1 MSKEMIY
8 FQPGEVVEVKQN
20 IENKPRMVV
29 KSASKARMPRNGTE
43 TKNVLLGI
51 KCFWFTADGV
61 YLEHTF
67 NSKDLQHA

>member
-1 MSKEMIY
+1 MVF

-29 KSASKARMPRNGTE
+29 KSAPKARMPISGDNAS
-43 TKNVLLGI
+43 KKSVLLGI
-51 KCFWFTADGV
+51 KCFWFTTDGI

-67 NSKDLQHA
+67 NSKDLRHA